1 MNQATDGAMGERE
14 TLVEKA
20 RELGRQLGQGDE
32 YRALARARERLS
44 EDRECVTAFNRLAE
58 LEQSVAGSLQQGD
71 EPSAEL
77 REEYDR
83 VFSELQGSPIYQAL
97 VAAQSNFDKILA
109 RVNDEILAGIEA
121 GAKSRIIMPS

>member
-1 MNQATDGAMGERE
+1 MDGHEA
-14 TLVEKA
+14 LVEKA
-20 RELGRQLGQGDE
+20 RELGRQLGQGNE

-58 LEQSVAGSLQQGD
+58 LEQSVATTLQQGY

-77 REEYDR
+77 RDEYDR
-83 VFSELQGSPIYQAL
+83 VFSELQGSPIYQSL

-109 RVNDEILAGIEA
+109 KVNDEILAGIEA
-121 GAKSRIIMPS
+121 GSKSRIILPS

>member
-1 MNQATDGAMGERE
+1 MDGRE

-20 RELGRQLGQGDE
+20 RDLGRQLGQGDE

-58 LEQSVAGSLQQGD
+58 LEQTVAAALQQGE
-71 EPSAEL
+71 EPTGAL
-77 REEYDR
+77 RDEYDR
-83 VFSELQGSPIYQAL
+83 VFSELQGSPIYQSL

-109 RVNDEILAGIEA
+109 KVNDEILAGIEA
-121 GAKSRIIMPS
+121 GAKSRIILPS